1 MLRTLSF
8 EEASFETIRSSCGTV
23 ETRFYGIDRLT
34 AAERAWLR
42 TTASYGLLHQYDN
55 TLSCMG
61 VILTIEKETVRA
73 KPKLNGPDTSIVQPK
88 QHSLDEWVSL

>member
-8 EEASFETIRSSCGTV
+8 EEGSFETIRSSCGTV
-23 ETRFYGIDRLT
+23 ETHFYGIDRLT
-34 AAERAWLR
+34 SAERAWLR
-42 TTASYGLLHQYDN
+42 TTASYGLLHQYKI

-61 VILTIEKETVRA
+61 VVLSTENNTDIQPKKQHETFSD
-73 KPKLNGPDTSIVQPK
+73 LQPK